1 MKFSIDRNAFSR
13 VLKRICGVC
22 TNKSSIQILASCLIE
37 AKDKSITITGTDLD
51 ITLRIVEDANVAEDG
66 KALVNAKRLLDTV
79 QNQAIGDVTIE
90 TDDNK
95 VCVRSGNF
103 IARIGKD
110 DISEYPEFSFDEV
123 NSAITMDAIQFKGL
137 INKTLFCI
145 SKDDSRP
152 DFTGAFLSIDR
163 KGLVQTVST
172 DGHRLSL
179 AKSSAHVDG
188 DIPSAFEQGI
198 IIPRK
203 GLMELAKSLI
213 EGDALLDMNGSKLVV
228 VSGQNTFHIKLIA
241 GQFPNF
247 SNVIPKSFSHECIV
261 KRESL
266 IGLLKRAAI
275 FAPRTGL
282 VVMLLSRNMLEISTS
297 DPQVGE
303 MHDHIDKDDIDKPNI
318 YESVQIGFNHEYIV
332 EALSAI
338 DEDDVLIRLS
348 DEESPAVIRASCDDK
363 CDFVIMPMQI

>member
-51 ITLRIVEDANVAEDG
+51 IIIRVVEDAIVAEEG
-66 KALVNAKRLLDTV
+66 RAVVNAKRLLDTV
-79 QNQAIGDVTIE
+79 QNQAVGDVTIE
-90 TDDNK
+90 TDGGK

-103 IARIGKD
+103 TARIGKD
-110 DISEYPEFSFDEV
+110 DESEYPDLSFADV
-123 NSAITMDAIQFKGL
+123 KGAIMMDAIELKGL

-152 DFTGAFLSIDR
+152 DFTGAFMSIDNG
-163 KGLVQTVST
+163 GLVQMVST
-172 DGHRLSL
+172 DGHRLAL
-179 AKSSAHVDG
+179 AKANAHVDG
-188 DIPSAFEQGI
+188 DVPSELKHGI

-213 EGDALLDMNGSKLVV
+213 EGDALIDMSGGRFVV
-228 VSGQNTFHIKLIA
+228 VSGANTFQIKLIA

-247 SNVIPKSFSHECIV
+247 SNVIPMSFKHECVV

-275 FAPRTGL
+275 FSPKTGL
-282 VVMLLSRNMLEISTS
+282 VVMSISRNMLEISTS
-297 DPQVGE
+297 DTQAGE
-303 MHDHIDKDDIDKPNI
+303 MHDHIDADHDVSDSIK
-318 YESVQIGFNHEYIV
+318 VGFNYEYIV
-332 EALSAI
+332 EALSVIDDDDVLVRLI
-338 DEDDVLIRLS
+338 DED
-348 DEESPAVIRASCDDK
+348 SPAVLRASCDDG

>member
-13 VLKRICGVC
+13 ILKRICGVC

-37 AKDKSITITGTDLD
+37 AKGNSITVNGTDLD
-51 ITLRIVEDANVAEDG
+51 ITIRIVEDANVADEG
-66 KALVNAKRLLDTV
+66 SALVNAKRLLDTV
-79 QNQAIGDVTIE
+79 QNQSVGDVTIE
-90 TDDNK
+90 TNDNK

-103 IARIGKD
+103 VARIGKD
-110 DISEYPEFSFDEV
+110 DESEYPDLSFADAKSE
-123 NSAITMDAIQFKGL
+123 ITIDAIQLKGL

-152 DFTGAFLSIDR
+152 DFTGAFMSID
-163 KGLVQTVST
+163 KGGLVQMVST

-179 AKSSAHVDG
+179 AKATAHVDG
-188 DIPSAFEQGI
+188 DVPSAFEQGI

-213 EGDALLDMNGSKLVV
+213 EGDALLDISGSTLVV

-247 SNVIPKSFSHECIV
+247 SNVIPRSFPHGCVV

-266 IGLLKRAAI
+266 MSLLKRAAI
-275 FAPRTGL
+275 FAPKTGL
-282 VVMLLSRNMLEISTS
+282 VVMLLSRNALEISTS
-297 DPQVGE
+297 DPHTGE
-303 MHDHIDKDDIDKPNI
+303 MHDHIDVDHDVYD
-318 YESVQIGFNHEYIV
+318 SVKIGFNHEYII

-338 DEDDVLIRLS
+338 DEDDVLIRLI
-348 DEESPAVIRASCDDK
+348 DEESPAVIRASCDDE
-363 CDFVIMPMQI
+363 CDFVIMPMQM

>member
-22 TNKSSIQILASCLIE
+22 TNKSSIQILASCIIE

-51 ITLRIVEDANVAEDG
+51 IILRVVEDAFVAEEG
-66 KALVNAKRLLDTV
+66 RAVVNAKRLFDTV
-79 QNQAIGDVTIE
+79 QNQAVGDMTIE
-90 TDDNK
+90 TDGGK
-95 VCVRSGNF
+95 VCVRAGNF
-103 IARIGKD
+103 TARIGKD
-110 DISEYPEFSFDEV
+110 DESEYPDLSFDDIKD
-123 NSAITMDAIQFKGL
+123 AITMDAIELKGL

-152 DFTGAFLSIDR
+152 DFTGAFMSIDNG
-163 KGLVQTVST
+163 GLVQMVST
-172 DGHRLSL
+172 DGHRLAL
-179 AKSSAHVDG
+179 AKANARVSADVDF
-188 DIPSAFEQGI
+188 PSEFEQGI

-213 EGDALLDMNGSKLVV
+213 EGDALINLSGGRFVV
-228 VSGQNTFHIKLIA
+228 VSGANTFQIKLIA

-247 SNVIPKSFSHECIV
+247 SNVIPMSFKHECVV

-275 FAPRTGL
+275 FSPKTGL
-282 VVMLLSRNMLEISTS
+282 VVMSIGRNMLEISTS
-297 DPQVGE
+297 DTQTGE
-303 MHDHIDKDDIDKPNI
+303 MHDHIDADHDASDCIK
-318 YESVQIGFNHEYIV
+318 VGFNYKYIV
-332 EALSAI
+332 EALSVIDDDDVLVRLI
-338 DEDDVLIRLS
+338 DED
-348 DEESPAVIRASCDDK
+348 SPAVLRASCDDG

>member
-37 AKDKSITITGTDLD
+37 AKDKTITVNGTDLD
-51 ITLRIVEDANVAEDG
+51 ITIRIVEDANVAEEG
-66 KALVNAKRLLDTV
+66 RALVNAKRLLDTV
-79 QNQAIGDVTIE
+79 QNQAVGDVTIE
-90 TDDNK
+90 TDGNK

-103 IARIGKD
+103 VARIGKD
-110 DISEYPEFSFDEV
+110 DESEYPEFSFADV
-123 NSAITMDAIQFKGL
+123 KTAITMDAVQLKGL

-152 DFTGAFLSIDR
+152 DFTGAFMSID
-163 KGLVQTVST
+163 KDGLVQMVST

-179 AKSSAHVDG
+179 AKATAHVDG

-213 EGDALLDMNGSKLVV
+213 EGDALIDMNGSKLVV

-247 SNVIPKSFSHECIV
+247 SNVIPRSFEHECIV

-275 FAPRTGL
+275 FAPKTGL
-282 VVMLLSRNMLEISTS
+282 VVMSLSRNVLEISTS
-297 DPQVGE
+297 DPQAGE
-303 MHDHIDKDDIDKPNI
+303 MHDHIDADHDVSG
-318 YESVQIGFNHEYIV
+318 SVKIGFNHEYIV

-338 DEDDVLIRLS
+338 DEDDALIRLN
-348 DEESPAVIRASCDDK
+348 DEESPAVIRASCDDE

>member
-51 ITLRIVEDANVAEDG
+51 IIIRVVEDAIVAEEG
-66 KALVNAKRLLDTV
+66 RAVVNAKRLLDTV
-79 QNQAIGDVTIE
+79 QNQAVGDITIE
-90 TDDNK
+90 TDGGK

-103 IARIGKD
+103 TARIGKD
-110 DISEYPEFSFDEV
+110 DESEYPDLSFADV
-123 NSAITMDAIQFKGL
+123 KAAITMDAIELKGL

-152 DFTGAFLSIDR
+152 YFTGAFMSIDNG
-163 KGLVQTVST
+163 GLVQMVST
-172 DGHRLSL
+172 DGHRLAL
-179 AKSSAHVDG
+179 AKTNARVDG
-188 DIPSAFEQGI
+188 DVQSELKQGI

-213 EGDALLDMNGSKLVV
+213 EGDALIDMSGGRFVV
-228 VSGQNTFHIKLIA
+228 VSGANTFQIKLIA

-247 SNVIPKSFSHECIV
+247 SNVIPMSFKHKCVV

-275 FAPRTGL
+275 FSPKTGL
-282 VVMLLSRNMLEISTS
+282 VVMSIGRNMLEISTS
-297 DPQVGE
+297 DTQAGE
-303 MHDHIDKDDIDKPNI
+303 MHDHIDADHDISDSIK
-318 YESVQIGFNHEYIV
+318 VGFNYEYIV
-332 EALSAI
+332 EALSVIDDDDVLVRLI
-338 DEDDVLIRLS
+338 DED
-348 DEESPAVIRASCDDK
+348 SPAVLRASCDDS